1 MNKKHSRED
10 ILETGQEIIR
20 TKGFN
25 NTGINDI
32 LKACNIP
39 KGSFYNFF
47 SSKEEFG
54 IQLLDYYG
62 KKNHYFIDDFLSKPE
77 ESPLERLKNFYHY
90 LAQMPEQSSNFGGCL
105 IYNMASEMGGI
116 SDALAEAVNR
126 NFIRGIKRIS
136 QCIEEAQEAAEI
148 SEQFNAEELAE
159 FMHTAISGSMARA
172 KAARSNDPLMIVYKH
187 LFKYIQS
194 R

>member
-10 ILETGQEIIR
+10 ILEKGLEIIR

-25 NTGINDI
+25 NTGVNDI
-32 LKACNIP
+32 LKASNIP

-47 SSKEEFG
+47 CSKEEFG

-62 KKNHYFIDDFLSKPE
+62 KKNLHFIDDFLSKAE
-77 ESPLERLKNFYHY
+77 VSPLERLKNLYHY
-90 LAQMPEQSSNFGGCL
+90 LSQLPEQSSNFGGCL

-116 SDALAEAVNR
+116 SDAIAEAVNR
-126 NFIRGIKRIS
+126 NFLLGVQRIS
-136 QCIEEAQEAAEI
+136 RCIEEAQEAAEI
-148 SEQFNAEELAE
+148 SKEFDAKELAE
-159 FMHTAISGSMARA
+159 FMHTAMSGSMARA
-172 KAARSNDPLMIVYKH
+172 KAARTNDPLMIVYKH